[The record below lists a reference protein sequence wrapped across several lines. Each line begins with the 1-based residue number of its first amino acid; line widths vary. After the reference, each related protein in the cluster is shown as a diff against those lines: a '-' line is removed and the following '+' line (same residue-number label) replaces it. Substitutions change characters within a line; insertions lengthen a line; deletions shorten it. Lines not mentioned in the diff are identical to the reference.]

1 MGGFEKLAPDA
12 RIDDGMLDVI
22 ALKKCNLAEFIRLV
36 SMALRGDHFNDSRVV
51 YFKTRKMEV
60 SSPDH
65 VQLNLD
71 GELGGE
77 LPGVFEILPQHL
89 RIFA

>member
-1 MGGFEKLAPDA
+1 MT
-12 RIDDGMLDVI
+12 
-22 ALKKCNLAEFIRLV
+22 
-36 SMALRGDHFNDSRVV
+36 MALRGDHFNDTHVV
-51 YFKTRKMEV
+51 YFKTQRMEV
-60 SSPDH
+60 TSPGN
-65 VQLNLD
+65 VLLNLD

>member
-1 MGGFEKLAPDA
+1 
-12 RIDDGMLDVI
+12 VI
-22 ALKKCNLAEFIRLV
+22 
-36 SMALRGDHFNDSRVV
+36 H
-51 YFKTRKMEV
+51 FKTRRMEV
-60 SSPDH
+60 TSPGR
-65 VQLNLD
+65 VLLNLD

>member
-1 MGGFEKLAPDA
+1 
-12 RIDDGMLDVI
+12 
-22 ALKKCNLAEFIRLV
+22 
-36 SMALRGDHFNDSRVV
+36 MALRGDHFNDSRVV
-51 YFKTRKMEV
+51 YFKTQQMEV
-60 SSPDH
+60 TSPDH

>member
-1 MGGFEKLAPDA
+1 
-12 RIDDGMLDVI
+12 MLDVI

-36 SMALRGDHFNDSRVV
+36 TMALRGDHFNDSRVV
-51 YFKTRKMEV
+51 YFKTRQMEV
-60 SSPDH
+60 TSPDH